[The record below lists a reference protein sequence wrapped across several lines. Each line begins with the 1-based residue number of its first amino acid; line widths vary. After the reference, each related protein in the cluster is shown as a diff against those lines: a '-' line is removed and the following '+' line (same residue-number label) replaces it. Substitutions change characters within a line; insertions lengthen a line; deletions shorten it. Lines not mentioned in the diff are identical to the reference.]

1 MDDTITIELA
11 GEPKGKGRPRF
22 VRATGHAYTPAE
34 TRRYESALRSTAEII
49 MGRAQPLDGPL
60 NVTVEALF
68 PIPQSWSRRQ
78 WDRAIAGA
86 VLPTGRPD
94 VDNILKI
101 LDALNGVVWRDDKQ
115 IVTATIRKRYSNNPA
130 LVVRVSKEAAHGRLF
145 DAEEQAA

>member
-94 VDNILKI
+94 VDN
-101 LDALNGVVWRDDKQ
+101 GVVWRDDKQ